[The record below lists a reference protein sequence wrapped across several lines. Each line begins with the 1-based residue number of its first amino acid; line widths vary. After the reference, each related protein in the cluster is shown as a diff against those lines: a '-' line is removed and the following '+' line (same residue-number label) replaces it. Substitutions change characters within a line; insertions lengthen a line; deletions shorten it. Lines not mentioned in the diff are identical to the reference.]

1 MNITRAMIAVSLK
14 PFQRSPQR
22 GRAKPFAVNREQ
34 APSWLEIRRQF
45 RLVPAVAR
53 REHGLFVAR

>member
-1 MNITRAMIAVSLK
+1 MIAVSLK
-14 PFQRSPQR
+14 PFQRSPR
-22 GRAKPFAVNREQ
+22 SGRAKPFAVNREQ